1 LWGTLPDA
9 GPPGTYAVRVEI
21 LLWLVPPAVVTVLAM
36 LWATWAGRDRRRPD
50 TDDSEAAYDRFVAA
64 VQKPHPT
71 AGKGVGPA
79 PTNVASGVAVR
90 RSRPMRGGRTRR

>member
-1 LWGTLPDA
+1 
-9 GPPGTYAVRVEI
+9 VEI

-50 TDDSEAAYDRFVAA
+50 TDDSDAAYERFVEA

-79 PTNVASGVAVR
+79 PTNVVSGVAVR
-90 RSRPMRGGRTRR
+90 RRRPRGGGRPPR